1 MEKEIIQIL
10 LADDDADDQELL
22 IEAFSKTE
30 PRVQVHTVV
39 FGKDVI
45 AYLDTLSES
54 QLPELI
60 ILDYNMPDCNGV
72 EVLSQLNKVPRY
84 KQIPAVLWSTSNA
97 DFYRESAQQNG
108 ARDYF
113 YKPHRFDD
121 VVKLSKKILSHIYA

>member
-1 MEKEIIQIL
+1 MEKDIIPIL

-30 PRVQVHTVV
+30 PRVQIHTVH

-45 AYLDTLSES
+45 TYLDTLAES
-54 QLPELI
+54 QLPDLI

-72 EVLSQLNKVPRY
+72 EVLRQLNLVPRY
-84 KQIPAVLWSTSNA
+84 YRIPAVLWSTSNA

-121 VVKLSKKILSHIYA
+121 VVQLSKTMLRLIHS

>member
-1 MEKEIIQIL
+1 MEKETIPIL

-30 PRVQVHTVV
+30 PRVQIHSVV

-45 AYLDTLSES
+45 KYLESLSDDL
-54 QLPELI
+54 LPDLI

-72 EVLSQLNKVPRY
+72 EVLQQLNTTGRY
-84 KQIPAVLWSTSNA
+84 TAIPIVLWSTSNA
-97 DFYRESAQQNG
+97 DFYREAARRNG

-113 YKPHRFDD
+113 YKPNRFDD
-121 VVKLSKKILSHIYA
+121 VVNLSRKILSHINL